1 VAGFAARSEI
11 YLVSRA
17 QVQIREAEKMA
28 QRLADQL
35 VARLAEAGVE
45 RVYGVVGDSLNP
57 LTDALRLNNKV
68 KWIHVRNEEAGAF
81 AAGAEAQL
89 TGKLTACAG
98 SCGPGNLHL
107 INGLF
112 DAHRS
117 NAPVLA
123 IASHIPTSEIGTS
136 YFQETHP
143 QNLFQE
149 CSHYCEMITNPA
161 QFERVLHIAMQNAI
175 GKSGVGVIVL
185 PGDLCGVEVP
195 AQTGSRSLVS
205 QRPSIRPSQ
214 KDLARLADLINSA
227 KKVAL
232 FCGIGCENA
241 HDEVVAL
248 AEKLKSPVAHS
259 YRGKPFVEY
268 NNPYDVGMT
277 GMIGFGMAYE
287 AIHECDLLL
296 LLGTD
301 FPYDKFLPTKTKIAQ
316 IDIRVECLGRRSKLD
331 LGLWGDVR
339 ETLQALLPMLNAK
352 ADREYLDS
360 TVRKHKEKL
369 RKMNVY
375 VDHVGKRLPMHP
387 EPVAAALSELA
398 APDAIFTADTGM
410 CNVWS
415 ARYIKS
421 TKDRRLIGSF
431 NHGSMAN
438 ALPQAIGAQCAYPGR
453 QVVAMCGD
461 GGFAMLMGDLLTI
474 TQYDLP
480 IKLLVFDNGAL
491 GMVKLEMET
500 GGWPDYQT
508 DLKNPNFAKLAE
520 AVGMMGVRIEN
531 PADLNSGLKKAL
543 AHPGPALIDVVT
555 DPNALSIPSHAD
567 RSQAVGFA
575 LAMGKMILSG
585 NIEEVVATIEGN
597 VRHVGESL
605 ESL

>member
-1 VAGFAARSEI
+1 
-11 YLVSRA
+11 
-17 QVQIREAEKMA
+17 MA
-28 QRLADQL
+28 HRLADQL
-35 VARLAEAGVE
+35 VARLAEAGIE
-45 RVYGVVGDSLNP
+45 RIYGVVGDSLNP
-57 LTDALRLNNKV
+57 VTDALRLNNKV
-68 KWIHVRNEEAGAF
+68 KWIHVRHEEVAAF

-89 TGKLTACAG
+89 TGKLACCAG

-123 IASHIPTSEIGTS
+123 IASHIPSSEIGTG

-149 CSHYCEMITNPA
+149 CSHYCEMISNPA
-161 QFERVLHIAMQNAI
+161 QFERVLHIAMQTAI
-175 GKSGVGVIVL
+175 GKGGVGVIVL
-185 PGDLCGVEVP
+185 PGDLAATEVP
-195 AQTGSRSLVS
+195 AQAGSRSLVK
-205 QRPSIRPSQ
+205 QRPSVRPGE
-214 KDLARLADLINSA
+214 KDLARLADLINSSR
-227 KKVAL
+227 KVAL

-248 AEKLKSPVAHS
+248 AEKVKAPVGYT
-259 YRGKPFVEY
+259 YRGKPHVAY
-268 NNPYDVGMT
+268 DNPYEMGMT
-277 GMIGFGMAYE
+277 GMIGFGMCYE

-301 FPYDKFLPTKTKIAQ
+301 FPYDKFLPTNCKIAQ
-316 IDIRVECLGRRSKLD
+316 VDIRAESLGRRSKID
-331 LGLWGDVR
+331 LGLWGDVS
-339 ETLQALLPMLNAK
+339 ETLKALLPMLDAK
-352 ADREYLDS
+352 PDRAFLDT

-375 VDHVGKRLPMHP
+375 VDHVGKRTPMHP

-398 APDAIFTADTGM
+398 APDAIFTVDTGM

-415 ARYIKS
+415 ARHVKP
-421 TKDRRLIGSF
+421 TKNRRIIGSF

-438 ALPQAIGAQCAYPGR
+438 ALPMSIGAQCAYPGR
-453 QVVAMCGD
+453 QVISLSGD

-480 IKLLVFDNGAL
+480 IKVLVFDNGAL

-500 GGWPDYQT
+500 AGFPDYQT

-531 PADLNSGLKKAL
+531 PADVTSGLKKAL
-543 AHPGPALIDVVT
+543 EHKGPALIDVVT

-597 VRHVGESL
+597 IRHVGESL

>member
-1 VAGFAARSEI
+1 
-11 YLVSRA
+11 
-17 QVQIREAEKMA
+17 MA
-28 QRLADQL
+28 HRIADQL
-35 VARLAEAGVE
+35 LTRLAEAGVE
-45 RVYGVVGDSLNP
+45 RIYGVVGDSLNP
-57 LTDALRLNNKV
+57 VTDALRLNNRI

-89 TGKLTACAG
+89 TGKLAACAG

-123 IASHIPTSEIGTS
+123 IASHIPSSEIGTG

-149 CSHYCEMITNPA
+149 CSHYCELISNPA
-161 QFERVLHIAMQNAI
+161 QFERVLHSAMQNAI
-175 GKSGVGVIVL
+175 GKGGVGVIVL
-185 PGDLCGVEVP
+185 PGDIVGMEIP
-195 AQTGSRSLVS
+195 AAAGSRYLVT
-205 QRPSIRPSQ
+205 QRPSIRPGE

-248 AEKLKSPVAHS
+248 AEKVKSPVGHT
-259 YRGKPFVEY
+259 YRSKPFIEC

-301 FPYDKFLPTKTKIAQ
+301 FPYDKFLPTNTKIAQ
-316 IDIRVECLGRRSKLD
+316 IDIRVERLGRRSKLD
-331 LGLWGDVR
+331 LGIWGDVR
-339 ETLQALLPMLNAK
+339 ETIKALLPMLNPK
-352 ADREYLDS
+352 SDREYLDN
-360 TVRKHKEKL
+360 TLRKHKEKL

-387 EPVAAALSELA
+387 EPVAAALSEVA
-398 APDAIFTADTGM
+398 AQDAIFTADTGM

-415 ARYIKS
+415 ARYIKA

-453 QVVAMCGD
+453 QVISISGD
-461 GGFAMLMGDLLTI
+461 GGFAMLMGDILTL
-474 TQYDLP
+474 TQLNLP
-480 IKLLVFDNGAL
+480 IKVLVFNNGAL

-500 GGWPDYQT
+500 GGFPDYQT
-508 DLKNPNFAKLAE
+508 DLKNPNFAKVAE
-520 AVGMMGVRIEN
+520 AVGMMGVRIED
-531 PADLNSGLKKAL
+531 PADLTSGLKKAL
-543 AHPGPALIDVVT
+543 QHPGPALIDVVT

-585 NIEEVVATIEGN
+585 NIEEVVDTIEGN
-597 VRHVGESL
+597 IRHAGESL
-605 ESL
+605 ESI

>member
-1 VAGFAARSEI
+1 MGNRVG
-11 YLVSRA
+11 
-17 QVQIREAEKMA
+17 
-28 QRLADQL
+28 DQL
-35 VARLAEAGVE
+35 IARLAEAGVE
-45 RVYGVVGDSLNP
+45 RIYGVVGDSLNP
-57 LTDALRLNNKV
+57 VTDALRLNNKV

-98 SCGPGNLHL
+98 SCGPGHLHL

-123 IASHIPTSEIGTS
+123 IASHIPSSEIGTA

-149 CSHYCEMITNPA
+149 CSYYCELISNPA
-161 QFERVLHIAMQNAI
+161 QFERVLHIAMQHAI
-175 GKSGVGVIVL
+175 GKSGVAVIAL
-185 PGDLCGVEVP
+185 PGDIAGAELP
-195 AQTGSRSLVS
+195 AAAGSRSLVTK
-205 QRPSIRPSQ
+205 RPSIRPSD

-248 AEKLKSPVAHS
+248 AEKIKAPVGHS
-259 YRGKPFVEY
+259 YRGKPFIEY
-268 NNPYDVGMT
+268 DNPYDIGMT
-277 GMIGFGMAYE
+277 GMIGFGMCYE

-301 FPYDKFLPTKTKIAQ
+301 FPYDKFLPTKCKIAQ
-316 IDIRVECLGRRSKLD
+316 IDIRVERLGRRSKID
-331 LGLWGDVR
+331 QGIWGDVR
-339 ETLQALLPMLNAK
+339 ETLQALMPMLDTKPAGDFLANTLA
-352 ADREYLDS
+352 
-360 TVRKHKEKL
+360 KHKEKL
-369 RKMNVY
+369 QKMNVY

-387 EPVAAALSELA
+387 EPVAAALSEAA

-415 ARYIKS
+415 ARYIKAS
-421 TKDRRLIGSF
+421 KGRRIIGSF

-438 ALPQAIGAQCAYPGR
+438 ALPMAIGAQCAYPGR
-453 QVVAMCGD
+453 QVISMSGD
-461 GGFAMLMGDLLTI
+461 GGLAMLMGDLLTL

-480 IKLLVFDNGAL
+480 IKLVVFDNSAL

-500 GGWPDYQT
+500 AGMPDYQT
-508 DLKNPNFAKLAE
+508 DLKNPNFAKVAE
-520 AVGMMGVRIEN
+520 AIGMMGVRIEN
-531 PADLNSGLKKAL
+531 PADLAAGFKKAL
-543 AHPGPALIDVVT
+543 EHKGPALIDVVT

-575 LAMGKMILSG
+575 LALGKMVLAGNLDEVVDTVKG
-585 NIEEVVATIEGN
+585 NI
-597 VRHVGESL
+597 RHIGESL
-605 ESL
+605 EAI

>member
-1 VAGFAARSEI
+1 
-11 YLVSRA
+11 
-17 QVQIREAEKMA
+17 MA
-28 QRLADQL
+28 HRVADQL
-35 VARLAEAGVE
+35 LARLVEAGVE
-45 RVYGVVGDSLNP
+45 RIYGVVGDSLNP
-57 LTDALRLNNKV
+57 VTDALRLNNKV

-89 TGKLTACAG
+89 TGKLAACAG

-123 IASHIPTSEIGTS
+123 IASHIPSSEIGTS

-149 CSHYCEMITNPA
+149 CSHYCELISNTA
-161 QFERVLHIAMQNAI
+161 QFERVLHIAMQSAV
-175 GKSGVGVIVL
+175 GKGGVGVIVL
-185 PGDLCGVEVP
+185 PGDVAAAELPQQAGL
-195 AQTGSRSLVS
+195 RSLATR
-205 QRPSIRPSQ
+205 RPSIRPGE
-214 KDLARLADLINSA
+214 KDLARLADMINAA

-232 FCGIGCENA
+232 FCGIGCDNA

-248 AEKLKSPVAHS
+248 AEKAKAPVAHS

-268 NNPYDVGMT
+268 DNPYDIGMT
-277 GMIGFGMAYE
+277 GMIGYGMAYE
-287 AIHECDLLL
+287 AIHECDLLI

-301 FPYDKFLPTKTKIAQ
+301 FPYDKFLPTNCKIAQ
-316 IDIRVECLGRRSKLD
+316 IDIRVEALGRRSKID
-331 LGLWGDVR
+331 LGLWGDVH
-339 ETLQALLPMLNAK
+339 ETLKALLPMLEAK
-352 ADREYLDS
+352 KDRDYLD
-360 TVRKHKEKL
+360 TVLRKHQEKL
-369 RKMNVY
+369 KKMYVY
-375 VDHVGKRLPMHP
+375 VDHVGTRLPMHP

-415 ARYIKS
+415 ARYIKA
-421 TKDRRLIGSF
+421 TKDRRIIGSF

-438 ALPQAIGAQCAYPGR
+438 ALPQSIGAQCAYPGR
-453 QVVAMCGD
+453 QVISMSGD
-461 GGFAMLMGDLLTI
+461 GGFAMLMGDLLTL

-480 IKLLVFDNGAL
+480 VKVLVFDNGAL

-500 GGWPDYQT
+500 SGFPDYQT
-508 DLKNPNFAKLAE
+508 DLKNPNFAKLAD
-520 AVGMMGVRIEN
+520 AVGMMGVRIEK
-531 PADLNSGLKKAL
+531 PTDLTSGLKKAL
-543 AHPGPALIDVVT
+543 EHPGPALIDVVT

-575 LAMGKMILSG
+575 LALGKMILAGNLDEVKETVEG
-585 NIEEVVATIEGN
+585 NI
-597 VRHVGESL
+597 RHVRESL
-605 ESL
+605 ESI

>member
-1 VAGFAARSEI
+1 MPHRVADELIKR
-11 YLVSRA
+11 LVS
-17 QVQIREAEKMA
+17 
-28 QRLADQL
+28 
-35 VARLAEAGVE
+35 AGVE
-45 RVYGVVGDSLNP
+45 RIYGVVGDSLNP
-57 LTDALRLNNKV
+57 VTDALRLNGKM
-68 KWIHVRNEEAGAF
+68 KFIHVRHEETGAF

-89 TGKLTACAG
+89 TGKLAACAG

-123 IASHIPTSEIGTS
+123 IASHIPSSEIGTG

-143 QNLFQE
+143 EILFKE
-149 CSHYCEMITNPA
+149 CSHYCELISNTK
-161 QFERVLHIAMQNAI
+161 QFERILHIAMQSAL
-175 GKSGVGVIVL
+175 GKGGVGVIVL
-185 PGDLCGVEVP
+185 PGDVGGAELP
-195 AQTGSRSLVS
+195 AEGSPRSLVGR
-205 QRPSIRPSQ
+205 RPTVRPGE
-214 KDLARLADLINSA
+214 KELARLAELINSS

-232 FCGIGCENA
+232 LCGIGCDNA

-248 AEKLKSPVAHS
+248 AEKVKSPVGHT

-268 NNPYDVGMT
+268 NNPFDVGMT
-277 GMIGFGMAYE
+277 GLIGFGMAYE

-301 FPYDKFLPTKTKIAQ
+301 FPYDKFLPTKPKIAQ
-316 IDIRVECLGRRSKLD
+316 IDIRVERLGRRSKLD
-331 LGLWGDVR
+331 LGIWGDVR
-339 ETLQALLPMLNAK
+339 ETLQALLPMLDTK
-352 ADREYLDS
+352 PDRTFLDAIVS
-360 TVRKHKEKL
+360 KHKEAV

-375 VDHVGKRLPMHP
+375 VDHVGKRTPMHP
-387 EPVAAALSELA
+387 EPVAAVLSEIA

-415 ARYIKS
+415 ARYIKA

-453 QVVAMCGD
+453 QVISMSGD
-461 GGFAMLMGDLLTI
+461 GGLAMLMGDLLTL
-474 TQYDLP
+474 TQYNLP
-480 IKLLVFDNGAL
+480 IKVLVFDNSAL

-500 GGWPDYQT
+500 AGMPDYQT

-520 AVGMMGVRIEN
+520 AIGMMGVRIEN
-531 PADLNSGLKKAL
+531 PVDLTSGLKKAL
-543 AHPGPALIDVVT
+543 QHSGPALIDVVT

-575 LAMGKMILSG
+575 LAMGKLVLSG
-585 NIEEVVATIEGN
+585 NIDEVVATIEGN
-597 VRHVGESL
+597 IRHAGEALDSL
-605 ESL
+605 

>member
-1 VAGFAARSEI
+1 
-11 YLVSRA
+11 
-17 QVQIREAEKMA
+17 MA
-28 QRLADQL
+28 HRIADQL
-35 VARLAEAGVE
+35 LARLVEAGVE
-45 RVYGVVGDSLNP
+45 RIYGVVGDSLNP
-57 LTDALRLNNKV
+57 VTDALRLNGKI
-68 KWIHVRNEEAGAF
+68 KWIHVRHEEVAAF

-89 TGKLTACAG
+89 TGKLACCAG

-123 IASHIPTSEIGTS
+123 IASHIPSSEIGTA

-149 CSHYCEMITNPA
+149 CSHYCEMISNPQ

-175 GKSGVGVIVL
+175 GKGGVGVIVL
-185 PGDLCGVEVP
+185 PGDTAATEVP
-195 AQTGSRSLVS
+195 AAAGSRSLVTK
-205 QRPSIRPSQ
+205 RPSIRPGE
-214 KDLARLADLINSA
+214 KDLARLADLINSS

-248 AEKLKSPVAHS
+248 AEKVKAPVAHT

-316 IDIRVECLGRRSKLD
+316 IDIRVESLGRRSKID
-331 LGLWGDVR
+331 LGIWGDVR
-339 ETLQALLPMLNAK
+339 ETLQALLPK
-352 ADREYLDS
+352 LD
-360 TVRKHKEKL
+360 TKPDGGLLAATLAKHKEKL

-375 VDHVGKRLPMHP
+375 IDHVGKRLPMHP
-387 EPVAAALSELA
+387 EPVAATLSEVA

-415 ARYIKS
+415 ARHLKA

-438 ALPQAIGAQCAYPGR
+438 ALPMAIGAQCAYPGR
-453 QVVAMCGD
+453 QVISMSGD
-461 GGFAMLMGDLLTI
+461 GGFAMLMGDLLTL
-474 TQYDLP
+474 TQYNLP
-480 IKLLVFDNGAL
+480 VKVLVFDNSAL

-500 GGWPDYQT
+500 AGFPDYQT

-531 PADLNSGLKKAL
+531 PADLTSGLKKAL
-543 AHPGPALIDVVT
+543 QHSGPALIDVVT

-575 LAMGKMILSG
+575 LAMGKLVLSG
-585 NIEEVVATIEGN
+585 HIDEVVDTIEGN
-597 VRHVGESL
+597 IRHTGEALDSL
-605 ESL
+605 

>member
-1 VAGFAARSEI
+1 MPHRVADA
-11 YLVSRA
+11 LVS
-17 QVQIREAEKMA
+17 
-28 QRLADQL
+28 
-35 VARLAEAGVE
+35 RLAEAGVE
-45 RVYGVVGDSLNP
+45 RIYGVVGDSLNP
-57 LTDALRLNNKV
+57 VTDALRLNNKV

-123 IASHIPTSEIGTS
+123 IASHIPSSEIGTG

-149 CSHYCEMITNPA
+149 CSHYCELISNTA
-161 QFERVLHIAMQNAI
+161 QFDRVLHIAMQNAI
-175 GKSGVGVIVL
+175 GKGGVGVIVL
-185 PGDLCGVEVP
+185 PGDVAGAEVP
-195 AQTGSRSLVS
+195 AQADTRSLVTK
-205 QRPSIRPSQ
+205 RPSIRPSE
-214 KDLARLADLINSA
+214 KDLAQLADLINSA
-227 KKVAL
+227 RKVAL

-248 AEKLKSPVAHS
+248 AEKVKAPVGHT

-316 IDIRVECLGRRSKLD
+316 IDIRVERLGRRCKLD
-331 LGLWGDVR
+331 LGIWGDVR
-339 ETLQALLPMLNAK
+339 ETLQALLPMVNQ
-352 ADREYLDS
+352 RSERNFLD
-360 TVRKHKEKL
+360 TTLAKHKEKL

-387 EPVAAALSELA
+387 EPVAAALSEIA
-398 APDAIFTADTGM
+398 APNAIFTADTGM

-438 ALPQAIGAQCAYPGR
+438 ALAQAIGAQCAYPGR
-453 QVVAMCGD
+453 QVISMSGD
-461 GGFAMLMGDLLTI
+461 GGFAMLMGDLLTL

-480 IKLLVFDNGAL
+480 IKVLVFNNGAL

-500 GGWPDYQT
+500 GGFPDYQT

-531 PADLNSGLKKAL
+531 PVDLTSGIKKAL
-543 AHPGPALIDVVT
+543 QHPGPALIDVVT

-567 RSQAVGFA
+567 RSQALGFA

-585 NIEEVVATIEGN
+585 DIEEVVDTIEGN
-597 VRHVGESL
+597 IRHTGESL
-605 ESL
+605 ESI

>member
-1 VAGFAARSEI
+1 MAHRVADE
-11 YLVSRA
+11 L
-17 QVQIREAEKMA
+17 IR
-28 QRLADQL
+28 
-35 VARLAEAGVE
+35 RLAEAGVE
-45 RVYGVVGDSLNP
+45 RIYGVVGDSLNP
-57 LTDALRLNNKV
+57 VTDALRLNNKV

-89 TGKLTACAG
+89 TGKLAACAG

-123 IASHIPTSEIGTS
+123 IASHIPTSEIGTG

-143 QNLFQE
+143 EILFKE
-149 CSHYCEMITNPA
+149 CSHYCELISNPK
-161 QFERVLHIAMQNAI
+161 QFERVFHIAMQSAI
-175 GKSGVGVIVL
+175 GKGGVGVIVL
-185 PGDLCGVEVP
+185 PGDVGGADLP
-195 AQTGSRSLVS
+195 AEGSPRSLVGR
-205 QRPSIRPSQ
+205 RPTVRPGE
-214 KDLARLADLINSA
+214 KDLARLAELINSS

-232 FCGIGCENA
+232 FCGIGCDNA

-248 AEKLKSPVAHS
+248 AEKVKSPVGHS

-268 NNPYDVGMT
+268 DNPFDVGMT

-301 FPYDKFLPTKTKIAQ
+301 FPYDKFLPTKPKIAQ
-316 IDIRVECLGRRSKLD
+316 IDIRVDHLGRRSKLD
-331 LGLWGDVR
+331 LGIWGDVR
-339 ETLQALLPMLNAK
+339 ETLQALLPMLDTKPN
-352 ADREYLDS
+352 REFLDAML
-360 TVRKHKEKL
+360 RKHKEAL
-369 RKMNVY
+369 RKLNVY
-375 VDHVGKRLPMHP
+375 VDHVGKRTPMHP
-387 EPVAAALSELA
+387 EPVAAALSEIA

-415 ARYIKS
+415 ARYIKA

-453 QVVAMCGD
+453 QVISMSGD
-461 GGFAMLMGDLLTI
+461 GGLAMLLGDLLTL

-480 IKLLVFDNGAL
+480 IKVLVFDNSAL

-500 GGWPDYQT
+500 GGFPDYQT

-520 AVGMMGVRIEN
+520 AIGMMGVRIEN
-531 PADLNSGLKKAL
+531 PADLTSGLKKAL
-543 AHPGPALIDVVT
+543 QHSGPALIDVVT

-567 RSQAVGFA
+567 RAQAVGFA
-575 LAMGKMILSG
+575 LAMGKLVLSG
-585 NIEEVVATIEGN
+585 HIDEVVATIEGN
-597 VRHVGESL
+597 IRHAGEALDSL
-605 ESL
+605 

>member
-1 VAGFAARSEI
+1 
-11 YLVSRA
+11 
-17 QVQIREAEKMA
+17 MA
-28 QRLADQL
+28 NRLADQL
-35 VARLAEAGVE
+35 IARLAEAGVE
-45 RVYGVVGDSLNP
+45 RIYGVVGDSLNP
-57 LTDALRLNNKV
+57 VTDALRLNNKV

-98 SCGPGNLHL
+98 SCGPGHLHL

-123 IASHIPTSEIGTS
+123 IASHIPSSEIGTA

-149 CSHYCEMITNPA
+149 CSYYCELISNPA
-161 QFERVLHIAMQNAI
+161 QFERVLHIAMQHAI
-175 GKSGVGVIVL
+175 GKSGVAVIAL
-185 PGDLCGVEVP
+185 PGDIAGAELP
-195 AQTGSRSLVS
+195 AAAGSRSLVTK
-205 QRPSIRPSQ
+205 RPSIRPSD

-248 AEKLKSPVAHS
+248 AEKIKAPVGHS
-259 YRGKPFVEY
+259 YRGKPFIEY
-268 NNPYDVGMT
+268 DNPYDIGMT
-277 GMIGFGMAYE
+277 GMIGFGMCYE

-301 FPYDKFLPTKTKIAQ
+301 FPYDKFLPTKCKIAQ
-316 IDIRVECLGRRSKLD
+316 IDIRVERLGRRSKID
-331 LGLWGDVR
+331 QGIWGDVR
-339 ETLQALLPMLNAK
+339 ETLQALMPMLDTKPAGDFLANTLA
-352 ADREYLDS
+352 
-360 TVRKHKEKL
+360 KHKEKL
-369 RKMNVY
+369 QKMNVY

-387 EPVAAALSELA
+387 EPVAAALSEAA

-415 ARYIKS
+415 ARYIKAS
-421 TKDRRLIGSF
+421 KGRRIIGSF

-438 ALPQAIGAQCAYPGR
+438 ALPMAIGAQCAYPGR
-453 QVVAMCGD
+453 QVISMSGD
-461 GGFAMLMGDLLTI
+461 GGLAMLMGDLLTL

-480 IKLLVFDNGAL
+480 IKLVVFDNSAL

-500 GGWPDYQT
+500 AGMPDYQT
-508 DLKNPNFAKLAE
+508 DLKNPNFAKVAE
-520 AVGMMGVRIEN
+520 AIGMMGVRIEN
-531 PADLNSGLKKAL
+531 PADLASGFKKAL
-543 AHPGPALIDVVT
+543 EHKGPALIDVVT

-575 LAMGKMILSG
+575 LALGKMVLAGNLDEVVDTVKG
-585 NIEEVVATIEGN
+585 NI
-597 VRHVGESL
+597 RHIGESL
-605 ESL
+605 EAI

>member
-1 VAGFAARSEI
+1 
-11 YLVSRA
+11 
-17 QVQIREAEKMA
+17 
-28 QRLADQL
+28 
-35 VARLAEAGVE
+35 
-45 RVYGVVGDSLNP
+45 
-57 LTDALRLNNKV
+57 
-68 KWIHVRNEEAGAF
+68 
-81 AAGAEAQL
+81 
-89 TGKLTACAG
+89 
-98 SCGPGNLHL
+98 L

-123 IASHIPTSEIGTS
+123 IASHIPSSEIGTA

-149 CSHYCEMITNPA
+149 CSYYCELISNPA
-161 QFERVLHIAMQNAI
+161 QFERVLHIAMQHAA
-175 GKSGVGVIVL
+175 GLSGVGVIVL
-185 PGDLCGVEVP
+185 PGDIAGADLPPESAPRSIV
-195 AQTGSRSLVS
+195 SR
-205 QRPSIRPSQ
+205 RPSIRPGD
-214 KDLARLADLINSA
+214 KDLAKLADLVNSS

-232 FCGIGCENA
+232 FCGIGCDKA

-248 AEKLKSPVAHS
+248 AEKVKAPVGHS

-268 NNPYDVGMT
+268 DNPYDVGMT

-287 AIHECDLLL
+287 AIHECDLLI

-316 IDIRVECLGRRSKLD
+316 IDIRVERLGRRSRLD
-331 LGLWGDVR
+331 LGIWGDVR
-339 ETLQALLPMLNAK
+339 ETLQALLPLLDTK
-352 ADREYLDS
+352 KDREYLDA
-360 TVRKHKEKL
+360 TLRQHKEKL

-375 VDHVGKRLPMHP
+375 VDHVGTRLPMHP
-387 EPVAAALSELA
+387 EPVAATLSEVA

-415 ARYIKS
+415 ARYIKA
-421 TKDRRLIGSF
+421 TKDRRIIGSF

-438 ALPQAIGAQCAYPGR
+438 ALPQAIGAQCAYPDR
-453 QVVAMCGD
+453 QVISMSGD
-461 GGFAMLMGDLLTI
+461 GGLAMLMGDLLTI

-480 IKLLVFDNGAL
+480 IKVLVFDNGAL

-500 GGWPDYQT
+500 GGFPDFQT

-520 AVGMMGVRIEN
+520 AIGMMGVRIEK
-531 PADLNSGLKKAL
+531 PTDLTSGLKRAL
-543 AHPGPALIDVVT
+543 EHKGPALIDVVT

-575 LAMGKMILSG
+575 LALGKMVLAG
-585 NIEEVVATIEGN
+585 NIDEVVATVEGN
-597 VRHVGESL
+597 IRHTGESL
-605 ESL
+605 ESI